1 MYINSF
7 RIKNFRR
14 LKSVH
19 VMLDRET
26 TIFVGANNSGKTS
39 ATHVFPLF
47 LGSQRGQFQLYDFS
61 ADCWDLFNQ
70 FDPATD
76 DPESALPR
84 ITLDLWFTV
93 DASNLHRIVDLIPS
107 LEWDGQPVGVRLE
120 YMPRD
125 PTSLMANFQESL
137 NNIHVQALTPESRY
151 KPWPENL
158 TDYLTRRL
166 RAEYVIR
173 YSVLDYDQCGVDGLP
188 KEGYRPYVLGF
199 SNSGA
204 AQKVESLIRVDF
216 LSAQRHLT
224 DADSRGRA
232 EELSKRLSRF
242 YTRNLEKRND
252 DIAAFNAIM
261 ESEEKLN
268 VHFAN
273 VFGSTLD
280 KLTQLGYPGLTNPS
294 LVIKASFNPESILNT
309 SARVHYALPAAGM
322 EAGATSGATL
332 PDHYNGLGFKN
343 LIYMVVEVLD
353 FHHAWTESEDEI
365 PPIHL
370 VMIEEPEAHL
380 HAQLQQVFVR
390 KIRDILP
397 PMSSDFTTQMI
408 VTTHSSHVIYESN
421 FEPIRYFKRSG
432 PDGNILHSDVRNLST
447 FHNDEEEETRDF
459 IRRYLKLTHCDLFFA
474 DAAVL
479 VEGNVERLL
488 IPLIIHNSVSE
499 LRACHLTIME
509 LGGAFAHKFK
519 SLLAFLGLTTLVV
532 TDLDSVYGDGQDD
545 SPQKAGSACMTTVP
559 KAMTSNETLRTW
571 LPSTGE
577 VSQLLALS
585 DKDKCPPG
593 EEGSPGRVRIAF
605 QMKHEVVWNGDSQEL
620 AGRTFEEAFALENV
634 DWCQDEAQKGLGLV
648 IPKSS
653 SFSLSELHEA
663 IYSRVKSF
671 DKTAFALGLIAKDP
685 GAWKAPSYIVE
696 GLQWLRSELLMDP
709 ETLAPIEDQKELG
722 EQ

>member
-1 MYINSF
+1 MHINSF

-14 LKSVH
+14 LKDAYVT
-19 VMLDRET
+19 LDKET

-47 LGSQRGQFQLYDFS
+47 LGNQRGRFQLYDFT

-70 FDPATD
+70 FDPETD
-76 DPESALPR
+76 DPESGLPR

-93 DASNLHRIVDLIPS
+93 DEGNLHRIVDLIPS

-125 PTSLMANFQESL
+125 PTSLLANFHESL
-137 NNIHVQALTPESRY
+137 NNIHSQALHPGSRY

-166 RAEYVIR
+166 RNEYVIR
-173 YSVLDYDQCGVDGLP
+173 YSVLDYDLCDSSGLP
-188 KEGYRPYVLGF
+188 LGNYLPHVLGF
-199 SNSGA
+199 SDSGTA
-204 AQKVESLIRVDF
+204 KKVESLIRVDF

-224 DADSRGRA
+224 DADSHGRA

-252 DIAAFNAIM
+252 DIAAFDAIM

-268 VHFAN
+268 AHFAN
-273 VFGSTLD
+273 VFGPTLD

-309 SARVHYALPAAGM
+309 SARIHYALPSTGL
-322 EAGATSGATL
+322 EAGSTTGATL

-353 FHHAWTESEDEI
+353 FHHAWTEAEDEI

-397 PMSSDFTTQMI
+397 ETSPDFTTQMI

-447 FHNDEEEETRDF
+447 FHNNEEQGTRDF

-474 DAAVL
+474 DAAIL

-488 IPLIIHNSVSE
+488 IPLIIHNSVRE

-519 SLLAFLGLTTLVV
+519 SLLEFLGLTTLVI
-532 TDLDSVYGDGQDD
+532 TDLDSVHGEDQEDP
-545 SPQKAGSACMTTVP
+545 PQKAGSSCMTTTP
-559 KAMTSNETLRTW
+559 KAITSNETLRTW

-577 VSQLLALS
+577 VKQLLALS

-593 EEGSPGRVRIAF
+593 EDGSPGRVRIAY
-605 QMKHEVVWNGDSQEL
+605 QTKHAVVWANGHQEL
-620 AGRTFEEAFALENV
+620 AGRTFEEAFALENME
-634 DWCQDEAQKGLGLV
+634 WCQDESQRELGLV
-648 IPKSS
+648 IPNSS
-653 SFSLSELHEA
+653 SFSLKDLHGA
-663 IYSRVKSF
+663 IYNRVKTF

-685 GAWKAPSYIVE
+685 SSWSAPRYIVE
-696 GLQWLRSELLMDP
+696 GLQWLTSELVLDSEP
-709 ETLAPIEDQKELG
+709 LAARDDLREFG
-722 EQ
+722 EE